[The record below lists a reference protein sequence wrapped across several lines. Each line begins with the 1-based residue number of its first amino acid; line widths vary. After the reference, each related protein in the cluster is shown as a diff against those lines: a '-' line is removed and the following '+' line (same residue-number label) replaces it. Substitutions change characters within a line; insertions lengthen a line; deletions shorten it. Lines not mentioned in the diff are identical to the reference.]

1 MLRALVLV
9 DMERALTIVER
20 FTGCLI
26 GTAVG
31 DSVALPTEGLSRA
44 RIARLWRGPL
54 RHRLLFGC
62 GLVSDDTEHAFLT
75 AQALLASNGEPDAFR
90 LALAWRLRG
99 WFACL
104 PPGVG
109 LATARACL
117 RLWCGIP
124 STRSGV
130 WSAGNGPAMRA
141 PVLGAFAAH
150 DDQRRKELV
159 IASTRLTHTDP
170 KALTAALAV
179 AETAAWV
186 VRAQDG
192 RTLPALWAACGD
204 DPEWQE
210 ISATMTEL
218 LAAGADTDA
227 LAGRLNSRNAVSG
240 YAYRSVP
247 VALYA
252 WLHHRDD
259 ARAGIEA
266 IVRCG
271 GDTDTIGAIAG
282 ALYGLDRGE
291 AAFPTD
297 WVADIHDWPL
307 SLAVLR
313 RAAEALAAGENQPV
327 KWGWSLLPL
336 RNAFVLI
343 VVLAHGFRRLL
354 P

>member
-1 MLRALVLV
+1 
-9 DMERALTIVER
+9 MERAMTTAQRL
-20 FTGCLI
+20 TGCLI

-31 DSVALPTEGLSRA
+31 DAIALPTEGLSRT
-44 RIARLWRGPL
+44 RIARHWHGPL

-75 AQALLASNGEPDAFR
+75 AQALLASKGETDTFR

-124 STRSGV
+124 SSRSGV

-141 PVLGAFAAH
+141 PILGAFAAQ
-150 DDQRRKELV
+150 DDAHRKELV
-159 IASTRLTHTDP
+159 IASTRMTHTDP

-186 VRAQDG
+186 VRAQSG
-192 RTLPALWAACGD
+192 NSLPTLWAACGN

-210 ISATMTEL
+210 ITASIAEL
-218 LAAGADTDA
+218 LARGADTDA
-227 LAGRLNSRNAVSG
+227 LAARLNCEKGVSG

-252 WLHHRDD
+252 WLRHRDD
-259 ARAGIEA
+259 VRAGIEA

-271 GDTDTIGAIAG
+271 GDTDTVGAIAG
-282 ALYGLDRGE
+282 ALYGLDLGE
-291 AAFPTD
+291 TAFPKE

-307 SLAVLR
+307 SLTVLR
-313 RAAEALAAGENQPV
+313 RTGQALATGERRPV
-327 KWGWSLLPL
+327 QWWWPLLPL
-336 RNAFVLI
+336 RNLFVLA